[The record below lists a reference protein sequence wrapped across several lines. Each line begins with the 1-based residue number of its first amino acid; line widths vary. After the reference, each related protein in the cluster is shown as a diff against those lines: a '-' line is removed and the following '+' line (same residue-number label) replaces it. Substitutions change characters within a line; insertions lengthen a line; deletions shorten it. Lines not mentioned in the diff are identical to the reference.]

1 MRLLVIVFI
10 YALTFYAFF
19 DCARTEQD
27 AFVKFPKWA
36 WLLFIF
42 IFSTIPIGAI
52 LWFAIGRPKRGPG
65 RGSSGRRK
73 IIPPDDD
80 PDFLRKL

>member
-1 MRLLVIVFI
+1 MRLLLTIIFLG
-10 YALTFYAFF
+10 LTFYAFF
-19 DCARTEQD
+19 DCARTQQD

-36 WLLFIF
+36 WLLIIF
-42 IFSTIPIGAI
+42 IFSTFGAI

-65 RGSSGRRK
+65 RGVTSRRK
-73 IIPPDDD
+73 IIPLDDD

>member
-36 WLLFIF
+36 WLLVIF
-42 IFSTIPIGAI
+42 IFSTFGAI

>member
-36 WLLFIF
+36 WLLIIF
-42 IFSTIPIGAI
+42 IFSTFGAI

-65 RGSSGRRK
+65 RGGTSRRK

>member
-1 MRLLVIVFI
+1 MRLLITIIFL
-10 YALTFYAFF
+10 ALTFYAFF
-19 DCARTEQD
+19 DCAKTEQD

-36 WLLFIF
+36 WLLVIF
-42 IFSTIPIGAI
+42 ILSTFGAI